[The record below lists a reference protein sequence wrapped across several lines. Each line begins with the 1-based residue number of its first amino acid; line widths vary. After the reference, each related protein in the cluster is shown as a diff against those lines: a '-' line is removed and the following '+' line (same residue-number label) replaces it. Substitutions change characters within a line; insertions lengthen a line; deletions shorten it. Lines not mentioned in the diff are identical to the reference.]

1 MKKNNKLLMIAIPAM
16 IVLLAFVM
24 YEYVYLGVRSELA
37 SIKELQDAKMKT
49 LEQYVSL
56 IAEKPELEKQLALLK
71 EQAKVQEVKLVG
83 GEPVS
88 LASANLQGIV
98 KGLVTARGGTITSER
113 IGKPEDLEKKPVQ
126 AAVTP
131 AVAVKG
137 AVQKKTSPPP
147 EGPKLQVLSVSMDAT
162 FPDTAALS
170 DILYSIETRTPD
182 LVMKELDVRVKNFKE
197 PKDLMVRIDVT
208 GLYEGK

>member
-24 YEYVYLGVRSELA
+24 YEYVYLGIRSELA
-37 SIKELQDAKMKT
+37 SIKDLQDAKMKT
-49 LEQYVSL
+49 LEHYVSL
-56 IAEKPELEKQLALLK
+56 IAEKPELEKRLASLK
-71 EQAKVQEVKLVG
+71 EQAKVQEVKFVG

-98 KGLVTARGGTITSER
+98 KSIVTARGGTITSER
-113 IGKPEDLEKKPVQ
+113 IGKPEDLEKTPVQ
-126 AAVTP
+126 ATATI
-131 AVAVKG
+131 AAAVKG
-137 AVQKKTSPPP
+137 AAVKKPHPPP

-182 LVMKELDVRVKNFKE
+182 LVMKELDVRVRNFKE
-197 PKDLMVRIDVT
+197 PKELMVRIDVT